1 MALYGGPKSV
11 LEKIQDPP
19 VENRYNMTSTNKQY
33 PAPTHGGWVPNIND
47 PALKSMAARPYKM
60 YAAGEAIL
68 GSDPRGD
75 LVGHL
80 HKETPLNKLF
90 FSEANIDNLQ
100 TQIQAQVRAMS
111 GGKYVID
118 RQNDDD
124 LKIIMRSYYLMFGTN
139 DPNFVGRE
147 LEELNGRVVGYCAA
161 KIYSEVDFHMFYRK
175 DIEDFAPPIA
185 GPINTQVYGTRT
197 GELKSFF

>member
-11 LEKIQDPP
+11 LEKIEDPP

-33 PAPTHGGWVPNIND
+33 PAPSHGGWVPNIND

-60 YAAGEAIL
+60 YAHGEPIL

-80 HKETPLNKLF
+80 HHETPLNKLF

-100 TQIQAQVRAMS
+100 TQIRAQVRAMS
-111 GGKYVID
+111 NGKYVID

-124 LKIIMRSYYLMFGTN
+124 LKIIMRSYYLMFGKN
-139 DPNFVGRE
+139 DPNFVPRE